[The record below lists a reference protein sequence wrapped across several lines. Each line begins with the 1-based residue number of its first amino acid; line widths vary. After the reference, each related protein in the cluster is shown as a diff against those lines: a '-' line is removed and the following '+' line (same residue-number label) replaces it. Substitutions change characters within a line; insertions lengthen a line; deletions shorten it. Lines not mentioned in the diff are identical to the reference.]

1 MALAAPELDITKPP
15 VVSGTNPDTGP
26 AVDPT
31 AQQGQWFSNLT
42 GGSQFS
48 RPTQFYDDPTGNG
61 GGSQGTQA
69 ITGVVSSYTLAGAN
83 IASFVIQ
90 ATIKYDMPA
99 LTTWPSGSNSHGE
112 TLTSTAQEYLEPPPI
127 LTANFAISSLT
138 NLPAVFSGPYVQQS
152 PPIIAANETL
162 LGWYCWSP
170 GLGPEGQ
177 SDGGYYVPAWNNFTS
192 TEGITWVDT
201 LNFTVPGAGLPANDP
216 RFSVI
221 ENSYV
226 DGLDIFTSQSSALK
240 ISNWESSLN
249 LDPGVLYSTQDLSD
263 VSVFVPEPGTIGLL
277 TLGILG
283 LGLRRK
289 ARR

>member
-1 MALAAPELDITKPP
+1 
-15 VVSGTNPDTGP
+15 
-26 AVDPT
+26 
-31 AQQGQWFSNLT
+31 
-42 GGSQFS
+42 
-48 RPTQFYDDPTGNG
+48 
-61 GGSQGTQA
+61 
-69 ITGVVSSYTLAGAN
+69 
-83 IASFVIQ
+83 
-90 ATIKYDMPA
+90 
-99 LTTWPSGSNSHGE
+99 
-112 TLTSTAQEYLEPPPI
+112 
-127 LTANFAISSLT
+127 
-138 NLPAVFSGPYVQQS
+138 
-152 PPIIAANETL
+152 
-162 LGWYCWSP
+162 
-170 GLGPEGQ
+170 
-177 SDGGYYVPAWNNFTS
+177 
-192 TEGITWVDT
+192 VDT